1 MRLEGVGGKTK
12 GGEIRR
18 AWKEEELKYALSLS
32 NLGQDT

>member
-18 AWKEEELKYALSLS
+18 AWKEEELKYALSLR
-32 NLGQDT
+32 NLGQDS